1 MSLDSHLDLVT
12 ELLACQTER
21 RSCTVVVAA
30 EGVETRLHFEE
41 GTLVYAEEG
50 TAGQALGRL
59 LVGEGK
65 LSEEQYGKLL
75 DALAEAG
82 LRGSTA
88 RLGDLA
94 VKRGYLTRKD
104 LGLSLFAQVRRK
116 VVQAIVW
123 EEPSVRVLPPEVESG
138 SARAR
143 FPTTLEPLVLSA
155 FRKVSREALERR
167 IAPFA
172 HGNVTL
178 EGDLEP
184 GISAFR
190 AKPEERAALEARL
203 ASASGMDVSAA
214 SGEGLAFLAALV
226 ATRHLV
232 ALAGPPSQR
241 KKVIVKFP
249 HPPAA
254 AGFPRLSR
262 AAKKQ
267 LLAKVARQKVSAD
280 ESGMMPA
287 VGLEPEP
294 GTPAAKLRAERAFQE
309 GKAHLAKGRETLAK
323 AEFWRAHRLV
333 PTVAEYE
340 LYLGWLTT
348 KGDEKRA
355 AELESLALRAKRQD
369 PELGFASYVL
379 SHLALLRGD
388 VERAEA
394 EQQRAARLGVRGS
407 TLPPS
412 LGLAQV
418 PFRLDSAAFAAPRTT
433 VSIAGRTLPFRDGKR
448 RKAAPIETAAEV
460 VPHPMDAGWDDVL
473 GPKSAAAL
481 PAGTG
486 LHAEDPP
493 ANAPAEPQP
502 RIDAPKS
509 ERTPLSDAP
518 PPVPAVE
525 SDVFEEAAPFSFLLP
540 KVSKSSHK
548 LEAVAPVAEDATNA
562 SESASTATEAQAR
575 GEASAAEKARES
587 STSEV
592 APSVRTVTS
601 TEGSNDASSAEAPKD
616 VVEKGSARVES
627 APASI
632 KSSLPSEPRETAP
645 SSNEAKA
652 PSEAAEKAPRSTR
665 STTERA
671 TTEKPATS
679 KKRDKKPAARATTES
694 EAHEGNEVDEVDEV
708 APVSEPVPLPPGS
721 TGRGPLFVGVGL
733 GLVLV
738 LVGWFYVRDTTPV
751 RPEPPP
757 PVTTASV
764 SATTTTTSVSDAGA
778 NEAGA
783 SLEDAETRDVAA
795 QNADASANE
804 DAARPTDAAAP
815 SADVDAAP
823 PNPHGKHT
831 GEIDAEDAPRGR
843 RVFVDGRAVGETP
856 AIVTAPCGTH
866 EVKVGSKGTPQTVDI
881 PCGGRVT
888 VRP

>member
-1 MSLDSHLDLVT
+1 MGDTTPAVSLDSSLDLVT

-50 TAGQALGRL
+50 TAGKALGRL
-59 LVGEGK
+59 LVEEGK
-65 LSEEQYGKLL
+65 LTEEQYGKLL

-104 LGLSLFAQVRRK
+104 LGLSLFSQVRRK

-123 EEPSVRVLPPEVESG
+123 ESPTVRVSPPEVESG

-155 FRKVSREALERR
+155 FRKLSSEALERR
-167 IAPFA
+167 LASVA
-172 HGNVTL
+172 HGPVS
-178 EGDLEP
+178 LEP
-184 GISAFR
+184 DANLDDLVTVFR

-203 ASASGMDVSAA
+203 ASTHTSHAPVANDG
-214 SGEGLAFLAALV
+214 GEGLAFLAALV
-226 ATRHLV
+226 ATGRLT

-241 KKVIVKFP
+241 KKTIERLP
-249 HPPAA
+249 SPAA
-254 AGFPRLSR
+254 AAAFPRLSR

-333 PTVAEYE
+333 PTLAEYE
-340 LYLGWLTT
+340 LYLGWLTA
-348 KGDEKRA
+348 KGDEQRA

-412 LGLAQV
+412 LGIAQA
-418 PFRLDSAAFAAPRTT
+418 PFRLDSSAFAAPRTT
-433 VSIAGRTLPFRDGKR
+433 VSVAGKTLPFRAGKPK
-448 RKAAPIETAAEV
+448 KAVKTESAAEV
-460 VPHPMDAGWDDVL
+460 VPHPMDAGWDDVP

-481 PAGTG
+481 PTTNDDASAKTSD
-486 LHAEDPP
+486 ER
-493 ANAPAEPQP
+493 EPGV
-502 RIDAPKS
+502 DAPKS
-509 ERTPLSDAP
+509 KRTPLSDAP

-540 KVSKSSHK
+540 KVGKSSHK
-548 LEAVAPVAEDATNA
+548 LEAAAPVEDDA
-562 SESASTATEAQAR
+562 
-575 GEASAAEKARES
+575 ASANTSAPTSGAAAEVEAPTAEKAAEG
-587 STSEV
+587 STNAP
-592 APSVRTVTS
+592 APSVRSVTS
-601 TEGSNDASSAEAPKD
+601 PEATSASPVSAPKD
-616 VVEKGSARVES
+616 VVAEAEAVEP
-627 APASI
+627 APAS
-632 KSSLPSEPRETAP
+632 T
-645 SSNEAKA
+645 KA
-652 PSEAAEKAPRSTR
+652 PPERDDADAETHDTKAANEPAEEAPRS
-665 STTERA
+665 
-671 TTEKPATS
+671 KPAKATKPETS
-679 KKRDKKPAARATTES
+679 KKPDRKPAARSTTDSDAE
-694 EAHEGNEVDEVDEV
+694 DV
-708 APVSEPVPLPPGS
+708 APVSEPVPQPPGA
-721 TGRGPLFVGVGL
+721 TGRGPLFVGVGVA
-733 GLVLV
+733 LVLAV
-738 LVGWFYVRDTTPV
+738 VGWVYLRDTTPV

-764 SATTTTTSVSDAGA
+764 SATTTTTSV
-778 NEAGA
+778 NEAGPTEAGATSTDA
-783 SLEDAETRDVAA
+783 SLDDAESRDVAA
-795 QNADASANE
+795 QNRDASADASATTPAE
-804 DAARPTDAAAP
+804 AGASA
-815 SADVDAAP
+815 ADVDAAP
-823 PNPHGKHT
+823 PNPHGKRT
-831 GEIDAEDAPRGR
+831 GEIVAEDAPRGR

-856 AIVTAPCGTH
+856 AIVVAPCGTH

-881 PCGGRVT
+881 PCGGRVS

>member
-1 MSLDSHLDLVT
+1 MPLDSHLDLVT

-59 LVGEGK
+59 LVDEGK
-65 LSEEQYGKLL
+65 LSEQQYGKLL

-167 IAPFA
+167 LAPCA
-172 HGNVTL
+172 HGQVTL
-178 EGDLEP
+178 EGDLEELVT
-184 GISAFR
+184 AFR

-203 ASASGMDVSAA
+203 ASSSGMDVAA
-214 SGEGLAFLAALV
+214 APGEGLAFLAALL

-232 ALAGPPSQR
+232 SLAGPPSQR
-241 KKVIVKFP
+241 KKVVAKLP
-249 HPPAA
+249 PPCPAA
-254 AGFPRLSR
+254 GSPRLSR

-340 LYLGWLTT
+340 LYLGWLTA

-433 VSIAGRTLPFRDGKR
+433 VSVAGRTLSFRA
-448 RKAAPIETAAEV
+448 RKPKKEALEPV
-460 VPHPMDAGWDDVL
+460 PQDVPHPMDAGWDNEPA
-473 GPKSAAAL
+473 PKSAAVLAVAARVGVENASL
-481 PAGTG
+481 PISASVAPEGEATTG
-486 LHAEDPP
+486 DAHADAKQVDASPEGRP
-493 ANAPAEPQP
+493 A
-502 RIDAPKS
+502 S
-509 ERTPLSDAP
+509 TRTPLSDAP
-518 PPVPAVE
+518 PPVPAVDSE
-525 SDVFEEAAPFSFLLP
+525 VFEEAAPFSFLLP

-548 LEAVAPVAEDATNA
+548 LEAATLAPEEAASVSDDARPTSGRAEVSPAIPERA
-562 SESASTATEAQAR
+562 AEVSEPSAVS
-575 GEASAAEKARES
+575 EASRGAD
-587 STSEV
+587 V
-592 APSVRTVTS
+592 
-601 TEGSNDASSAEAPKD
+601 EAPKD
-616 VVEKGSARVES
+616 PASSASSVGGDPPPASEKSPSATTGDASNEGRPQSKARRARNAKTDEPAKRTDSERNPSARVQARSDGDADE
-627 APASI
+627 
-632 KSSLPSEPRETAP
+632 EAP
-645 SSNEAKA
+645 SSEA
-652 PSEAAEKAPRSTR
+652 
-665 STTERA
+665 
-671 TTEKPATS
+671 
-679 KKRDKKPAARATTES
+679 
-694 EAHEGNEVDEVDEV
+694 
-708 APVSEPVPLPPGS
+708 VPPPPGAS
-721 TGRGPLFVGVGL
+721 GRGPLVVGGVV
-733 GLVLV
+733 VLV
-738 LVGWFYVRDTTPV
+738 LGLLGWLGFRDTPPRPNFPVPEVSTSARAAEAAAPSSSASSSTSTGTPI
-751 RPEPPP
+751 
-757 PVTTASV
+757 
-764 SATTTTTSVSDAGA
+764 
-778 NEAGA
+778 
-783 SLEDAETRDVAA
+783 EDAETREGATPPGTVSSDAGT
-795 QNADASANE
+795 AD
-804 DAARPTDAAAP
+804 PTDAHTANTTLAE
-815 SADVDAAP
+815 VDSGMS
-823 PNPHGKHT
+823 NQHGKHT
-831 GEIDAEDAPRGR
+831 GEIVAEDAPRGR

-856 AIVTAPCGTH
+856 AIVIAPCGTH
-866 EVKVGSKGTPQTVDI
+866 EVKVGSKGTPQTVNI

>member
-1 MSLDSHLDLVT
+1 VSLDSSLDLVT

-50 TAGQALGRL
+50 TAGKALGRL
-59 LVGEGK
+59 LVEEGK
-65 LSEEQYGKLL
+65 LTEEQYGKLL

-94 VKRGYLTRKD
+94 VKRGYLTRKE
-104 LGLSLFAQVRRK
+104 LGLSLFSQVRRK

-123 EEPSVRVLPPEVESG
+123 ESPAVRVSPPEVESG

-155 FRKVSREALERR
+155 FRKLSPEALERR
-167 IAPFA
+167 LASVARGP
-172 HGNVTL
+172 VTL
-178 EGDLEP
+178 DPDASLDDLVTV
-184 GISAFR
+184 FR
-190 AKPEERAALEARL
+190 AKPEERAVLEARL
-203 ASASGMDVSAA
+203 ASTSGTSPGPDDA
-214 SGEGLAFLAALV
+214 GEGLAFLAALH
-226 ATRHLV
+226 ATGRLTS
-232 ALAGPPSQR
+232 LAGPPSHR
-241 KKVIVKFP
+241 KKTVERLP
-249 HPPAA
+249 APPAA

-267 LLAKVARQKVSAD
+267 LLAKVSRQKVSAD

-333 PTVAEYE
+333 PTAAEYE
-340 LYLGWLTT
+340 LYLGWLTA
-348 KGDEKRA
+348 KGDEQRA

-412 LGLAQV
+412 LGIAQA
-418 PFRLDSAAFAAPRTT
+418 PFRLDSSAFAAPRTT
-433 VSIAGRTLPFRDGKR
+433 VSVAKKSLPFRAGKPK
-448 RKAAPIETAAEV
+448 KAVKVDLPAEV
-460 VPHPMDAGWDDVL
+460 VPHPMDAGWDDIP

-481 PAGTG
+481 PTTNDDA
-486 LHAEDPP
+486 D
-493 ANAPAEPQP
+493 ANANPSDE
-502 RIDAPKS
+502 RAPDVRAPTSK
-509 ERTPLSDAP
+509 RTPLSDAP

-540 KVSKSSHK
+540 KVSKSSAK
-548 LEAVAPVAEDATNA
+548 LEAAAPVPEEAANTSA
-562 SESASTATEAQAR
+562 PESAAIAPPVEAP
-575 GEASAAEKARES
+575 AAEKTAEA
-587 STSEV
+587 STTEP
-592 APSVRTVTS
+592 APSVRDVTS
-601 TEGSNDASSAEAPKD
+601 TEAASDAPASSASPKD
-616 VVEKGSARVES
+616 AAAAAPAPDES
-627 APASI
+627 APAST
-632 KSSLPSEPRETAP
+632 KAAEPEVSTAESKPRSEPED
-645 SSNEAKA
+645 E
-652 PSEAAEKAPRSTR
+652 APRSKR
-665 STTERA
+665 TTS
-671 TTEKPATS
+671 EKPATRTSTGKSSS
-679 KKRDKKPAARATTES
+679 KKPARATTDS
-694 EAHEGNEVDEVDEV
+694 DSDEV
-708 APVSEPVPLPPGS
+708 APVSEPVPQPPGS
-721 TGRGPLFVGVGL
+721 TGRGPLFVGVGVA
-733 GLVLV
+733 LVLAV
-738 LVGWFYVRDTTPV
+738 VGWVYLRDTTPV

-764 SATTTTTSVSDAGA
+764 SATTTASSAS
-778 NEAGA
+778 EAGVAEAGSTSADA
-783 SLEDAETRDVAA
+783 SPEDAETRDVAA
-795 QNADASANE
+795 QNADASA
-804 DAARPTDAAAP
+804 DARAVVSVDAAA
-815 SADVDAAP
+815 SARAEDAAP
-823 PNPHGKHT
+823 PNPHGKRT
-831 GEIDAEDAPRGR
+831 GEIVAEDAPRGR

-856 AIVTAPCGTH
+856 AIVVAPCGTH
-866 EVKVGSKGTPQTVDI
+866 EVKVGSKGNPQTVDI
-881 PCGGRVT
+881 PCGGRVS

>member
-1 MSLDSHLDLVT
+1 MPLDSHLDLVT

-59 LVGEGK
+59 LVEEGK
-65 LSEEQYGKLL
+65 LTEEQYGKLL

-123 EEPSVRVLPPEVESG
+123 EEPSVRVLPAEVESG
-138 SARAR
+138 GARAR

-172 HGNVTL
+172 HGKVTL
-178 EGDLEP
+178 EGDLEQVLT
-184 GISAFR
+184 AFR
-190 AKPEERAALEARL
+190 AKPEERAALEVRL
-203 ASASGMDVSAA
+203 ASVSGMDVAAA

-226 ATRHLV
+226 ATKHLV

-241 KKVIVKFP
+241 KKTIVKLP
-249 HPPAA
+249 APTAA

-340 LYLGWLTT
+340 LYLGWLTA

-433 VSIAGRTLPFRDGKR
+433 VSIAGRTLPFRAGKR
-448 RKAAPIETAAEV
+448 KKAAPIETAAEV

-486 LHAEDPP
+486 LHAEDA
-493 ANAPAEPQP
+493 ANAPDEPKP
-502 RIDAPKS
+502 RLDAPKS

-548 LEAVAPVAEDATNA
+548 LEAVAPVAEEATNA
-562 SESASTATEAQAR
+562 SESASTAQAQTR
-575 GEASAAEKARES
+575 GEVPAAEKAGDG
-587 STSEV
+587 STNDI

-601 TEGSNDASSAEAPKD
+601 TEAASDASAGAPKD
-616 VVEKGSARVES
+616 VAQEGSASVEP
-627 APASI
+627 APAST
-632 KSSLPSEPRETAP
+632 KSSPTIEPRETAAP
-645 SSNEAKA
+645 SDEAKA
-652 PSEAAEKAPRSTR
+652 PSEPEEKARSTR

-671 TTEKPATS
+671 TPEKPATEKPATS
-679 KKRDKKPAARATTES
+679 KKRDKKPAARATTDS
-694 EAHEGNEVDEVDEV
+694 EADEADEA

-721 TGRGPLFVGVGL
+721 TGKGPLFVGVGL
-733 GLVLV
+733 VLV
-738 LVGWFYVRDTTPV
+738 LVVVGWFSVRDTTPV

-764 SATTTTTSVSDAGA
+764 SATTTTTSVTSVSDAGA

-823 PNPHGKHT
+823 PNPHGKRT
-831 GEIDAEDAPRGR
+831 GEIVAEDAPRGR

-856 AIVTAPCGTH
+856 AIVTAPCGSH